1 MQLQARANK
10 LAAGEQLLVIQV
22 VHLEYAE
29 IGRIACYP
37 FVTGQFMS
45 GLLWPWSQKVIRKRT
60 ESTAA
65 VAFALTFSRPIYE
78 LSDEEMRIATTG
90 QGRDVIE

>member
-1 MQLQARANK
+1 MLPVCDRAVHVGVA
-10 LAAGEQLLVIQV
+10 LA
-22 VHLEYAE
+22 LELK
-29 IGRIACYP
+29 
-37 FVTGQFMS
+37 S
-45 GLLWPWSQKVIRKRT
+45 HKKRT